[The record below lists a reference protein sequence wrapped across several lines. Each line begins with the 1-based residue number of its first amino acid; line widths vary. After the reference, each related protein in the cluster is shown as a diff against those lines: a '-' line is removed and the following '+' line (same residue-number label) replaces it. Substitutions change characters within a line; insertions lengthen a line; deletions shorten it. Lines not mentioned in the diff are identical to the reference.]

1 MLPKGLV
8 LTLISAHLRD
18 AVLEESLWFA
28 CGDISP
34 TTKKIL
40 VSDITINVSNG
51 VLEGSRWVR
60 VGYE

>member
-51 VLEGSRWVR
+51 VLEGS
-60 VGYE
+60 